1 MSGFTAPGLVQVKVR
16 STGGR
21 GRTIRRKL
29 RHESDDLAGRAASGP
44 ALFANDSMAL
54 LPAAL
59 SVVGH
64 GAANLVGSGSSGDNR
79 RVVVVIEEPASWRR
93 A

>member
-54 LPAAL
+54 LPAAAL

-64 GAANLVGSGSSGDNR
+64 GAANLVR
-79 RVVVVIEEPASWRR
+79 
-93 A
+93 